1 MGEATRKFGA
11 LRQELVTALIRNPSE
26 QSAEFLQR
34 LVEAP
39 LSPAQKY
46 LEIDAKGILRANVK
60 EQFQV
65 DLRMVSTAFQIL
77 EKYGRNLLHPR
88 KPYFWRMVKFNNPV
102 FRDTVD
108 TIQGGRDVLRLYG
121 YSEQKADGL
130 YFPDHQLEP
139 DIPHVASVTVDV
151 MLLRA
156 ELTLL
161 LSETHP
167 NPQMLQ
173 ELIQGQQAL
182 QVNKAADAGSLNPL
196 FAISHAGN
204 LPPDTCLLCG
214 LEAPSQHCAACNQSL
229 CSNCDWL
236 FHKHP
241 SRTHHHRVPMK
252 NPGRAWQ
259 SPPPPPNPSLSSI
272 HSETASLRPP
282 SLPPFSASCSLPCP
296 RPPWRCAACQ
306 KNNDASSVLC
316 ISCDRPRGCKTPQTL
331 GLEDELTHQGQLARG
346 RWSCQTCTFENE
358 SATVLCAVCERPRL
372 AGRPGTGDAKP
383 LIAWGEESGRQQED
397 APSWQCEHC
406 TFRNSIHRR
415 ICEMCNC
422 TSLHGDPQPPAQA
435 EKDEVGRLKREVVEA
450 PAEPQG
456 LWKAPPT
463 SPEEAEH
470 QRQAKLRDD
479 GQKMVAMIREAEG
492 VGVAPEMVAAALCY
506 SGAELPLAWLKSEL
520 PCVLEGMAEL
530 ATQRGAEEPDGGLGA
545 ITLQEVQAAWVASRG
560 DVDDAVSR
568 CLSARRS
575 KVRELKS
582 LGFEE
587 RGTVLQALYEN
598 NGDLWRTLVQLQ
610 RARLAPFHQRLWES
624 EDPPMDFHTADRQA
638 LLRRLLASLSLPSW
652 GRAELVVSLMLEQPN
667 EGWELA
673 DIVEA
678 VKASPN
684 RDFIKRLLSWE
695 CAVCSLAL
703 PRNKMQSLTSCEC
716 TICPECFALHFTI
729 AVKEKH
735 ITDLVCPACS
745 EPEISDERELLN
757 YFSTLDIQLRSCLD
771 QETYDLFHK
780 KLTEHVLMQDPKF
793 QWCTHCSFGFIYESE
808 QLEAKCPQCRQSFCV
823 QCKRQWEPQH
833 QGLSCEAFLE
843 WKRTN
848 DPEYQAQGLAVYLQE
863 NGIACPKCKFSYALA
878 RGGCMH
884 FQCSQC
890 RHHFCSGCYGTFYA
904 SNKCPIPHCPIRR
917 SLHGHHPR
925 DCLFYLRDWA
935 VPRLQQLLQENN
947 VAFNTDPPAGT
958 RATPGGGCRV
968 MEQKEMMDGLKDE
981 PCGKETPAEYAGLCE
996 AHYKEYLVS
1005 LINSHTLDPAV
1016 FYTLQ
1021 EVEIVCRRNL
1031 PAAQLLPKAPTED
1044 EEAYRRHLI
1053 QILRDQ
1059 VPLGLEIPRRRK

>member
-1 MGEATRKFGA
+1 MGEATRKFAA
-11 LRQELVTALIRNPSE
+11 LRQELVTTLIRNPSE
-26 QSAEFLQR
+26 QNAEFLQR

-39 LSPAQKY
+39 LPPAQKY
-46 LEIDAKGILRANVK
+46 LEIDARGILRANVK

-65 DLRMVSTAFQIL
+65 DLRLVSTAFQIL

-121 YSEQKADGL
+121 YLEQKADGL
-130 YFPDHQLEP
+130 YFPDHQAEP

-156 ELTLL
+156 ELNLL

-167 NPQMLQ
+167 NPRMLQ
-173 ELIQGQQAL
+173 ELMQGSQAL
-182 QVNKAADAGSLNPL
+182 QVHKPADAGPLNPL
-196 FAISHAGN
+196 LAISHAGN

-214 LEAPSQHCAACNQSL
+214 LEAPSQHCEACNQSL
-229 CSNCDWL
+229 CPNCDWL

-272 HSETASLRPP
+272 PSETASLRPHSRP
-282 SLPPFSASCSLPCP
+282 PLSASHSLPSP

-316 ISCDRPRGCKTPQTL
+316 INCDRPRGCKTPQTL

-372 AGRPGTGDAKP
+372 AGKPSTGDAKP
-383 LIAWGEESGRQQED
+383 LIAWGEESGPQQED

-406 TFRNSIHRR
+406 TFRNSAHRR

-422 TSLHGDPQPPAQA
+422 TSLHGDPQPPSRA
-435 EKDEVGRLKREVVEA
+435 EKDEVGRLKRQVVEA
-450 PAEPQG
+450 PGEPQG
-456 LWKAPPT
+456 LWKAPPA
-463 SPEEAEH
+463 SPEEAEQ

-520 PCVLEGMAEL
+520 PCVLEGVAEM
-530 ATQRGAEEPDGGLGA
+530 ATQRGAEEPGGGLGA

-575 KVRELKS
+575 KVQELKS

-587 RGTVLQALYEN
+587 RGSVLQALYEN

-610 RARLAPFHQRLWES
+610 QARLAPFHQRLWES
-624 EDPPMDFHTADRQA
+624 EDPPVDFKCADRQA

-652 GRAELVVSLMLEQPN
+652 GRAELMVSLMLEQPN

-684 RDFIKRLLSWE
+684 RDFIRHWLSWE

-716 TICPECFALHFTI
+716 TICPECFELHFTI

-745 EPEISDERELLN
+745 EPEISDETELLN

-808 QLEAKCPQCRQSFCV
+808 QLEAKCPQCRKSFCV

-848 DPEYQAQGLAVYLQE
+848 DPEYQAQGLAMYLQE

-935 VPRLQQLLQENN
+935 VPRLQQLLQDNN

-968 MEQKEMMDGLKDE
+968 MEQKEMLDGLKDE

-1021 EVEIVCRRNL
+1021 EVEIVCRRHL
-1031 PAAQLLPKAPTED
+1031 TAPQLLPKGPTED
-1044 EEAYRRHLI
+1044 EEAYRRRLI
-1053 QILRDQ
+1053 QVLRDQ

>member
-1 MGEATRKFGA
+1 GSEMGEATGKFAA
-11 LRQELVTALIRNPSE
+11 LRQELVTTLIRNPSE
-26 QSAEFLQR
+26 QNAEFLQR

-39 LSPAQKY
+39 LPPAQKY
-46 LEIDAKGILRANVK
+46 LEIDARGILRANVK

-65 DLRMVSTAFQIL
+65 DLRLVSTAFQIL

-121 YSEQKADGL
+121 YLEQKADGL
-130 YFPDHQLEP
+130 YFPDLQAEP
-139 DIPHVASVTVDV
+139 NIPHVASVTVDV

-156 ELTLL
+156 ELNLL

-167 NPQMLQ
+167 NPRMLQ
-173 ELIQGQQAL
+173 ELMQGGQAL
-182 QVNKAADAGSLNPL
+182 QTPPL
-196 FAISHAGN
+196 RMQDKQHLRLLWVFSPPPLPFFWPAGN
-204 LPPDTCLLCG
+204 LSPDTCLLCG
-214 LEAPSQHCAACNQSL
+214 LEAPSQHCEACNQSL
-229 CSNCDWL
+229 CPNCDWL

-272 HSETASLRPP
+272 PSETASLRPP
-282 SLPPFSASCSLPCP
+282 SRPPLSASHSLPSP

-316 ISCDRPRGCKTPQTL
+316 INCDRPRGCKTPQTL

-383 LIAWGEESGRQQED
+383 LIAWGEESGPQQED
-397 APSWQCEHC
+397 VSAGGGGEGLGGASLSFQSFAFKTLTRIPLFPQAPSWQCEHC
-406 TFRNSIHRR
+406 TFRNSAHRR

-422 TSLHGDPQPPAQA
+422 TSLHGDPQPPSRA
-435 EKDEVGRLKREVVEA
+435 EKDEVGRLKRQVVEA
-450 PAEPQG
+450 PGEPQG
-456 LWKAPPT
+456 LWKAPPN
-463 SPEEAEH
+463 SPEEAE
-470 QRQAKLRDD
+470 QPRQAKLRDD

-492 VGVAPEMVAAALCY
+492 VGVAPEMVVAALCY

-520 PCVLEGMAEL
+520 PCVLEGVAEL
-530 ATQRGAEEPDGGLGA
+530 ATQRGAEEPD
-545 ITLQEVQAAWVASRG
+545 
-560 DVDDAVSR
+560 
-568 CLSARRS
+568 
-575 KVRELKS
+575 
-582 LGFEE
+582 E
-587 RGTVLQALYEN
+587 RGSVLQALYEN

-610 RARLAPFHQRLWES
+610 QARLAPFHQRLWES
-624 EDPPMDFHTADRQA
+624 EDPPVDFQCADRQA

-652 GRAELVVSLMLEQPN
+652 GRAELMVSLMLEQPN

-684 RDFIKRLLSWE
+684 RDFIRHWLSWE

-716 TICPECFALHFTI
+716 TICPECFELHFTI

-745 EPEISDERELLN
+745 EPEISDEMELLN
-757 YFSTLDIQLRSCLD
+757 YFSTLDI
-771 QETYDLFHK
+771 
-780 KLTEHVLMQDPKF
+780 
-793 QWCTHCSFGFIYESE
+793 
-808 QLEAKCPQCRQSFCV
+808 
-823 QCKRQWEPQH
+823 QH

-848 DPEYQAQGLAVYLQE
+848 DPEYQAQGLAMYLQE

-904 SNKCPIPHCPIRR
+904 SNVRM
-917 SLHGHHPR
+917 LR
-925 DCLFYLRDWA
+925 DC
-935 VPRLQQLLQENN
+935 
-947 VAFNTDPPAGT
+947 AFVITTLPST
-958 RATPGGGCRV
+958 RTPQRAPGLPL
-968 MEQKEMMDGLKDE
+968 EKEMLDGLKDE

-996 AHYKEYLVS
+996 
-1005 LINSHTLDPAV
+1005 
-1016 FYTLQ
+1016 
-1021 EVEIVCRRNL
+1021 
-1031 PAAQLLPKAPTED
+1031 
-1044 EEAYRRHLI
+1044 
-1053 QILRDQ
+1053 
-1059 VPLGLEIPRRRK
+1059 